1 MTIFADELQA
11 GIDEAAR
18 KAAEARLDGDDYCAE
33 AYRERLS
40 YLRHVARRHGVELLP
55 RPRAGTDREPACSG
69 GAELVGRKLHG

>member
-1 MTIFADELQA
+1 MTIIADELQA

-40 YLRHVARRHGVELLP
+40 YLRHVARGHGVELLP
-55 RPRAGTDREPACSG
+55 RTGTDRESPCSG
-69 GAELVGRKLHG
+69 GGN